1 LASSDRN
8 KKRSSGGRSAA
19 ARRSAGTTAGSRK
32 ASGSSSSTATK
43 QPKGQKAAAKDGKSQ
58 SGGLSGRWSRARQR
72 ARSSGAAR
80 SAAGKEKGGLGKFLK
95 DVRIELRKVTWPTRK
110 DLFQSTI
117 VVIVAVAIAGAYTG
131 ALDFIFSRIVDFI
144 QGLIT

>member
-8 KKRSSGGRSAA
+8 KKKSS
-19 ARRSAGTTAGSRK
+19 K
-32 ASGSSSSTATK
+32 AGSSSARKPTPAAAGSKKAAAGTSVAK
-43 QPKGQKAAAKDGKSQ
+43 PAKGQKAAVKDGKGQ
-58 SGGLSGRWSRARQR
+58 SGGITGRWSRARQR
-72 ARSSGAAR
+72 AKSSGAAR
-80 SAAGKEKGGLGKFLK
+80 SAAGKEKGGLGKVLS
-95 DVRIELRKVTWPTRK
+95 DVRVELRKVTWPTRK

-131 ALDFIFSRIVDFI
+131 ALDFMFSRLVDFV

>member
-8 KKRSSGGRSAA
+8 KKKSS
-19 ARRSAGTTAGSRK
+19 K
-32 ASGSSSSTATK
+32 AGSSSARKPTPAAAGSKKAAAGTSVAK
-43 QPKGQKAAAKDGKSQ
+43 PAKGQKAAVKDGKGQ
-58 SGGLSGRWSRARQR
+58 SGGITGRWARARQR
-72 ARSSGAAR
+72 AKSSGAAR
-80 SAAGKEKGGLGKFLK
+80 SAAGKEKGGLGKFLR
-95 DVRIELRKVTWPTRK
+95 DVRVELRKVTWPTRK

-131 ALDFIFSRIVDFI
+131 ALDFMFSRLVDFV